1 MCIFIHSHLALLPN
15 VVVQVWNRENSDERL
30 KCGGGLWSVAEVLFE
45 SIEEDVKKKVL
56 EYYYSTH
63 YRD

>member
-1 MCIFIHSHLALLPN
+1 MLLPN

-30 KCGGGLWSVAEVLFE
+30 KCGGGLWSVAEILFE

-56 EYYYSTH
+56 EYDYSTH
-63 YRD
+63 YCD